1 MNHGLLRQFRR
12 YPSFFTS
19 CAFHV
24 LLVMRQWVSS
34 HCRPRPTKREFLRR
48 CLDFPPKVRI
58 NVSSPGNGCVYSATL
73 RPSTLS
79 ARSISGTF
87 VLKLWR
93 HGGHGEPLHWLR
105 LTAALRLFIA
115 QNLHWTQS
123 RRSQRRVERGQKAD
137 GQGGDRNPY

>member
-1 MNHGLLRQFRR
+1 MRISSQALR
-12 YPSFFTS
+12 FFP
-19 CAFHV
+19 
-24 LLVMRQWVSS
+24 L
-34 HCRPRPTKREFLRR
+34 
-48 CLDFPPKVRI
+48 KVRI
-58 NVSSPGNGCVYSATL
+58 NVSSPGNGSVYSAAL
-73 RPSTLS
+73 KPSTLS

-137 GQGGDRNPY
+137 GQGGDRNPYAVQRPGAERDRGQGVNVRLKVNQFITVADPRDAVA

>member
-58 NVSSPGNGCVYSATL
+58 NVSSPGNGSVYSATL
-73 RPSTLS
+73 KPSTLS

-93 HGGHGEPLHWLR
+93 HGGHGEPSSLV
-105 LTAALRLFIA
+105 AAHGRAKVIHSA
-115 QNLHWTQS
+115 ESPRDSVATQPA
-123 RRSQRRVERGQKAD
+123 RGRAWP
-137 GQGGDRNPY
+137 GS